1 MNGPTFRLLL
11 TTMGLDLERAADEL
25 DVALRT
31 VQRWNRQDTIPFF
44 AEEWVTA
51 KWQAWLDRLDRF
63 TGPLENLPSGTKVDL
78 SVYLSQEHLEKA
90 GGARSLGEVDAINR
104 ALTVVLALMDL
115 VPVAN
120 LVPEEA

>member
-11 TTMGLDLERAADEL
+11 TTMGLDLQRAADEL

-44 AEEWVTA
+44 AEEWAQA
-51 KWQAWLDRLDRF
+51 KWQAWLDRIDRF
-63 TGPLENLPSGTKVDL
+63 TAPLENLPAGTKVDL
-78 SVYLSQEHLEKA
+78 SVYLSQEQLEKA

-104 ALTVVLALMDL
+104 ALTVVLSMMDL